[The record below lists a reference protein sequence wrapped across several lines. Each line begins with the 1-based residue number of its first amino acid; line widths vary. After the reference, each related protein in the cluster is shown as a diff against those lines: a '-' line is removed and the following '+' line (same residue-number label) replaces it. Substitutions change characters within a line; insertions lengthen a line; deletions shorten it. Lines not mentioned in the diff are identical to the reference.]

1 VLTLEAF
8 RALIS
13 KYSEQFS
20 SNADKLQIELA
31 KLVSE
36 DDQQRTDLAVSIS
49 ASLIKLANAQANKA
63 VVDAIVKYASKNTD

>member
-1 VLTLEAF
+1 LEAI

-20 SNADKLQIELA
+20 SNANKLQTELA

-36 DDQQRTDLAVSIS
+36 EDQHRTDLAVAIS
-49 ASLIKLANAQANKA
+49 TSLIKLANAQANKS
-63 VVDAIVKYASKNTD
+63 VVDVIVKYASKNTD